1 MLSPTQAMLTVC
13 RSFEGSPSGISKI
26 NNNNNNNNNN
36 NDNNNKKTKE
46 RRTLKRNVSSC
57 KRLEERDICSNQKT
71 TREETLAGWQDLKEA
86 KVEIDKSGFH
96 LKSHE
101 VQDGVQV
108 ENVPNEEIMPLGS
121 SFDLKSPNGSQGEN
135 DEGIDVQNQAHALW
149 SSFEV
154 KRREKGRDESRIDGV
169 PDENEEGSDV
179 QDEAMGRWSRTP
191 RDESGFIFVWQLVKF
206 HFHR

>member
-13 RSFEGSPSGISKI
+13 RSFEGSPSGISR
-26 NNNNNNNNNN
+26 NENNNNNN
-36 NDNNNKKTKE
+36 NDKNNKNTKE
-46 RRTLKRNVSSC
+46 RKNVSSC
-57 KRLEERDICSNQKT
+57 KRLGERDICSNNQK
-71 TREETLAGWQDLKEA
+71 RAGEETLKDLKEA

-179 QDEAMGRWSRTP
+179 QDEAMGRWSPTP

>member
-1 MLSPTQAMLTVC
+1 MLTVC

-26 NNNNNNNNNN
+26 NNN

-57 KRLEERDICSNQKT
+57 KRLGERDICSNQKT
-71 TREETLAGWQDLKEA
+71 TGEETLAGWQDLKEA
-86 KVEIDKSGFH
+86 KVETNFH

-101 VQDGVQV
+101 VQGGVQD
-108 ENVPNEEIMPLGS
+108 ENVPNQEMS
-121 SFDLKSPNGSQGEN
+121 SFDLKSRDGDSNGSQGEN
-135 DEGIDVQNQAHALW
+135 DEGIDVQNQATALW
-149 SSFEV
+149 SSSEV
-154 KRREKGRDESRIDGV
+154 KRREKDDDESQIDGV